1 MSINFIGVRK
11 QRGPEQKQ
19 QVYDPENFTF
29 LSLTIKWSD
38 MILRLKII
46 DQQVSSSVDYAFSFQ
61 PKPIEPFKNTGFMKK
76 QLNCSVILILIIY
89 LLMSFNTN
97 INRQYNR
104 QQFRQVDVGIGLDPL
119 YRRNFAFNYQYG
131 FNYNL
136 TKSLKVGYTAS
147 SGNIVKLFE

>member
-1 MSINFIGVRK
+1 VERHDFEIEDYV
-11 QRGPEQKQ
+11 
-19 QVYDPENFTF
+19 
-29 LSLTIKWSD
+29 
-38 MILRLKII
+38 

-76 QLNCSVILILIIY
+76 TAKLLSDFNFNY
-89 LLMSFNTN
+89 LPSNVSFNTN